1 MSEAAVEIEAL
12 TFRYGSR
19 PALQSL
25 SLCIPSGCCFG
36 LLGPNGSGKT
46 TLMRLLAT
54 LLQPAEGR
62 LRVCGHD
69 TVTAAEAVRRC
80 LGVVF
85 QQPALDGDLTVE
97 ENLRLHGAFYGLR
110 GEPLRRRIDEL
121 LTRFGLQER
130 RREPVR
136 RLSGGQQRRVD
147 LIRGLLHR
155 PRVLLL
161 DEPTTG
167 LDPLARHAFWQ
178 TLRQL
183 RQTDRLTLIVATHLL
198 EEAELC
204 DEVALLDEG
213 RLVAAGAPD
222 ALAHALGDEV
232 LWLEATEPEA
242 VAAFVQTHF
251 GVEARAIG
259 AAVRVAAPDA
269 HALLPRLYGALG
281 DRLRSATVRR
291 PTLED
296 VFLVHTGHHL
306 HAALEST
313 MATVS

>member
-1 MSEAAVEIEAL
+1 MLEPAVEVEAL
-12 TFRYGSR
+12 TFRYGAR
-19 PALQSL
+19 TVLHNL
-25 SLCIPSGCCFG
+25 SLRIPAGCCFG

-54 LLQPAEGR
+54 LLSPIEGR
-62 LRVCGHD
+62 LQVCGHD
-69 TVTAAEAVRRC
+69 TTKTPEAVRRC
-80 LGVVF
+80 LGVIF
-85 QQPALDGDLTVE
+85 QQSALDDDLTVE
-97 ENLRLHGAFYGLR
+97 ENLRLHGAFYGLP
-110 GEPLRRRIDEL
+110 GKALQQRIHEL
-121 LTRFGLQER
+121 LIQFGLQDR
-130 RREPVR
+130 CHEPVR

-155 PRVLLL
+155 PQVLLL

-204 DEVALLDEG
+204 DEVALLDDG
-213 RLVAAGAPD
+213 RLVVTGAPD
-222 ALAHALGDEV
+222 ALVQVLGNEV
-232 LWLEATEPEA
+232 LWLETSEPETI
-242 VAAFVQTHF
+242 AAFLQTHF
-251 GVEARAIG
+251 NLEAWAIG

-269 HALLPRLYGALG
+269 HALLPRLYAMLG

-306 HAALEST
+306 SASSEIAMPLAS
-313 MATVS
+313 

>member
-12 TFRYGSR
+12 TFHYGTR
-19 PALQSL
+19 TALQSL
-25 SLCIPSGCCFG
+25 SLRIPSGCCFG

-54 LLQPAEGR
+54 LLRPAAGR
-62 LRVCGHD
+62 IRVWGHD
-69 TVTAAEAVRRC
+69 TSEAADAVRRC

-97 ENLRLHGAFYGLR
+97 ENLRLHGAFYGLQ
-110 GEPLRRRIDEL
+110 GDALRQRIDEL
-121 LTRFGLQER
+121 LARFDLQER
-130 RREPVR
+130 RQELVR

-147 LIRGLLHR
+147 LMRGLLHR

-178 TLRQL
+178 TLRQI
-183 RQTDRLTLIVATHLL
+183 RQVDRLTLIVATHLL

-213 RLVAAGAPD
+213 RLVATGSPD
-222 ALAHALGDEV
+222 TLVRALGDEV
-232 LWLEATEPEA
+232 LWLETSEPEA
-242 VAAFVQTHF
+242 IAAFIQRHF
-251 GVEARAIG
+251 GLEVHVVG
-259 AAVRVAAPDA
+259 MAVRVVAPDV
-269 HALLPRLYGALG
+269 HALLPRLYESLG
-281 DRLRSATVRR
+281 PRLRSATVRR

-306 HAALEST
+306 HPSLEAIAAT
-313 MATVS
+313 PA

>member
-1 MSEAAVEIEAL
+1 MKTSEAAIEVEAL

-19 PALQSL
+19 TALRSL
-25 SLCIPSGCCFG
+25 SLRIPSGCCFG

-54 LLQPAEGR
+54 LLRPTAGR

-69 TVTAAEAVRRC
+69 TTEAASTVRRC

-110 GEPLRRRIDEL
+110 GAALMHRIDEL
-121 LTRFGLQER
+121 LTRFDLQNR
-130 RREPVR
+130 RHELVR

-155 PRVLLL
+155 PRILLL

-167 LDPLARHAFWQ
+167 LDPLARYAFWQ
-178 TLRQL
+178 MLRQL
-183 RQTDRLTLIVATHLL
+183 RQTDRLTLVVATHLL

-204 DEVALLDEG
+204 DKVALLDEG
-213 RLVAAGAPD
+213 RLVAIGAPES
-222 ALAHALGDEV
+222 LARALGDEV
-232 LWLEATEPEA
+232 LWLETPEPEA
-242 VAAFVQTHF
+242 IAELVRTHF
-251 GVEARAIG
+251 GIEARVTG
-259 AAVRVAAPDA
+259 SSVRVAAPDV
-269 HALLPRLYGALG
+269 HTLLPHLYEALG
-281 DRLRSATVRR
+281 DRLRSATIRR

-306 HAALEST
+306 HARETASP
-313 MATVS
+313 S

>member
-1 MSEAAVEIEAL
+1 MKTSEAAIEVEAL
-12 TFRYGSR
+12 TFRYGPR
-19 PALQSL
+19 IALRSL
-25 SLCIPSGCCFG
+25 SLRIPYGCCFG

-54 LLQPAEGR
+54 LLRPTEGR

-69 TVTAAEAVRRC
+69 TTEAPGTVRRC

-97 ENLRLHGAFYGLR
+97 ENLRLHGAFYGLQ
-110 GEPLRRRIDEL
+110 GTTLTYRIDEL
-121 LTRFGLQER
+121 LIRFDLQER
-130 RREPVR
+130 RHELVR

-147 LIRGLLHR
+147 LMRGLLHA
-155 PRVLLL
+155 PRILLL

-183 RQTDRLTLIVATHLL
+183 RQTERLTLIVATHLL
-198 EEAELC
+198 EEAEQC

-213 RLVAAGAPD
+213 RLVASGAPE
-222 ALAHALGDEV
+222 ALVRALGNEV
-232 LWLEATEPEA
+232 LWLETPEPEA
-242 VAAFVQTHF
+242 IAEFVRNHF
-251 GVEARAIG
+251 GIEVRVIG
-259 AAVRVAAPDA
+259 TSVRVAASDA
-269 HALLPRLYGALG
+269 HALLPHLYEALG
-281 DRLRSATVRR
+281 ERLRSATIRR

-306 HAALEST
+306 HAPPETALTS
-313 MATVS
+313 

>member
-19 PALQSL
+19 LALRSL
-25 SLCIPSGCCFG
+25 SLRIPSGCCFG

-69 TVTAAEAVRRC
+69 TVAAPGAVRRC

-110 GEPLRRRIDEL
+110 GELLRNRIDEL

-130 RREPVR
+130 RHEPVR

-147 LIRGLLHR
+147 LIRGLLHH

-222 ALAHALGDEV
+222 ALARALGDEV
-232 LWLEATEPEA
+232 LWLETSEPEA

-259 AAVRVAAPDA
+259 ASVRVAAPDA
-269 HALLPRLYGALG
+269 HALLPRLYEALG

-306 HAALEST
+306 HASPESFT
-313 MATVS
+313 APVS